1 MFFKTGILKIC
12 STFTAEICQGA
23 ILIKLRSNF
32 IEILLRHGCFPVD
45 LLHISR
51 IPFSKKTRGG
61 LLLKSI
67 ERDMWFPKWH
77 LLEIKEKKPSL
88 FDCASSVNK
97 IKNRKIKLLVLKKS
111 IKDCD
116 FKNHFCFVDASS
128 CRQIVWLCLTI
139 LWGWR
144 LKG

>member
-12 STFTAEICQGA
+12 STFTAEIYQGA

-111 IKDCD
+111 TVISRTTSALLMQALADKLFDCVWP
-116 FKNHFCFVDASS
+116 FCGDGA
-128 CRQIVWLCLTI
+128 
-139 LWGWR
+139 
-144 LKG
+144 